1 MIKDCLKINDL
12 TEKVKQH
19 EETIE
24 VLKNVKDNNEIKKM
38 NSNLDQ
44 LNERIQ
50 KLEKKATDN
59 GWDNQD
65 EMQEK
70 VDSDADG

>member
-1 MIKDCLKINDL
+1 
-12 TEKVKQH
+12 VKQH